1 SHQHSAD
8 CQKVAYSMS
17 DDDDRDG
24 DDRVDEISPE
34 IARIGEIFHPFM
46 MALVFAGAC
55 KVAYV
60 WITEF
65 KFSDIID
72 PPTRPPD
79 FSESFISL
87 TRYSRT
93 RDLKVLFYLVLCS
106 LFLFFEWV
114 LKTLVKPTCEIT
126 ARALYRFELARFIV
140 PKRGQQ
146 PVAVTGRLVVEY
158 FRVTAM

>member
-1 SHQHSAD
+1 
-8 CQKVAYSMS
+8 MS

-34 IARIGEIFHPFM
+34 IARIGEIIHPFM

-93 RDLKVLFYLVLCS
+93 RDLKGFKDVGETYMRDNC
-106 LFLFFEWV
+106 
-114 LKTLVKPTCEIT
+114 TG
-126 ARALYRFELARFIV
+126 FI
-140 PKRGQQ
+140 QQ
-146 PVAVTGRLVVEY
+146 SFNHSSGNDQLD
-158 FRVTAM
+158 M